1 MDTKEGRY
9 YHGLYQVALTIN
21 SSLDPQEVMR
31 SIAESAA
38 KALDAKGAS
47 IMLLSPDRREL
58 YHSAA
63 YGLSDWYVR
72 KGSWRVDESMAA
84 SLEGR
89 SISIHDVATDPRI
102 QYRPQAIQEGIAS
115 MLSVPV
121 RLRNEVIGLI
131 RLYSATQR
139 EFNHDEIEFLEAV
152 ASLGAVAIENARRYT
167 EVKADYE
174 GVRQDLLEW
183 YATWGL
189 ERSADTLGG
198 GVTDIDEAA

>member
-1 MDTKEGRY
+1 MDTQEGRY
-9 YHGLYQVALTIN
+9 YRGLYQVALTIN

-31 SIAESAA
+31 SIAESSAN
-38 KALDAKGAS
+38 ALDAKGAS
-47 IMLLSPDRREL
+47 IMLLSPDRKEL

-63 YGLSDWYVR
+63 HGLSEWYVR
-72 KGSWRVDESMAA
+72 KGPWRVDESMAT

-89 SISIHDVATDPRI
+89 SISIPDVATDPRV
-102 QYRPQAIQEGIAS
+102 QYRPQAAREGIAS

-121 RLRNEVIGLI
+121 RLRGEVIGLI
-131 RLYSATQR
+131 RLYSATSR
-139 EFNHDEIEFLEAV
+139 EFSHDEIEFLEAV
-152 ASLGAVAIENARRYT
+152 ANLGAVAIENARRYA
-167 EVKADYE
+167 EVKANYE

-198 GVTDIDEAA
+198 GATNIHEAA